1 MAQTR
6 KGPTPSKRAPSR
18 LPLGSLLPVKLL
30 SLDAVFQEFATVGRV
45 LPEEKGRFC
54 AYLSDLDPFMDK
66 EVLRLMTSRLPPFAA
81 HEIKA
86 LESDAGKLERTL
98 NNYLKYAVQ
107 SAFSSKTWYERYKA
121 QIRLAVKLDANG
133 ESPKKKS
140 EF

>member
-1 MAQTR
+1 M
-6 KGPTPSKRAPSR
+6 
-18 LPLGSLLPVKLL
+18 KLL
-30 SLDAVFQEFATVGRV
+30 SLDAVFQEFITVGRV
-45 LPEEKGRFC
+45 LPDEKDKFV
-54 AYLSDLDPFMDK
+54 AYLSDLDPFMGK

-86 LESDAGKLERTL
+86 LETDAGKLELTL
-98 NNYLKYAVQ
+98 NNYLKYAAK

-133 ESPKKKS
+133 KSTNKKS